1 MRKVPFRSAKAMVAI
16 AAILT
21 IFGAGSY
28 LLGWSNLLTVKE
40 VEINGTPTKS
50 AEMEI
55 AKRLNLPLGYKLAR
69 VDLRA
74 LSNRLE
80 GTDWVESA
88 DISRNWFNGRVSV
101 DINPRVPVAL
111 YSSLGKPQLALD
123 ASGKEFKAPGLI
135 PPGLPNVSATSIS
148 SGLIAI
154 EVFTQMPE
162 SFSKD
167 IDRLTATSPTNI
179 AIYGKFDNRSLQIVW
194 GDGEETL
201 LKIKVISA
209 LLDLPENKSIRLID
223 VSAPNS
229 PIVK

>member
-1 MRKVPFRSAKAMVAI
+1 
-16 AAILT
+16 
-21 IFGAGSY
+21 
-28 LLGWSNLLTVKE
+28 
-40 VEINGTPTKS
+40 
-50 AEMEI
+50 
-55 AKRLNLPLGYKLAR
+55 
-69 VDLRA
+69 
-74 LSNRLE
+74 
-80 GTDWVESA
+80 
-88 DISRNWFNGRVSV
+88 
-101 DINPRVPVAL
+101 
-111 YSSLGKPQLALD
+111 
-123 ASGKEFKAPGLI
+123 
-135 PPGLPNVSATSIS
+135 VSATSIS

-179 AIYGKFDNRSLQIVW
+179 AIYGKFGNRSLQIIW